1 MIGIYA
7 THVQCRK
14 SILGIWFLKLIF
26 QSPNF
31 VILTTLPK
39 VWDILQL
46 EYYEFFLKICT
57 LSAKQGHYS
66 TYSLIWSGCVLPCHS
81 SPTTKWATYSENLIL
96 SFILEFLHTEK
107 CTYLLYMMVFYIIL
121 RTFRVKKVYVDS
133 MSLSCTIGDFWR
145 MERGER
151 FLEAV
156 YFPDD
161 FSSILW
167 TWMIQILLILTKI
180 KSGPYRF
187 PAPCN
192 MYY

>member
-57 LSAKQGHYS
+57 LSAKQEHYS

-133 MSLSCTIGDFWR
+133 MSLSRASLKYVKCPKKDSVIKVS
-145 MERGER
+145 
-151 FLEAV
+151 LES
-156 YFPDD
+156 DLL
-161 FSSILW
+161 FSVEIWLKVNS
-167 TWMIQILLILTKI
+167 
-180 KSGPYRF
+180 
-187 PAPCN
+187 
-192 MYY
+192 